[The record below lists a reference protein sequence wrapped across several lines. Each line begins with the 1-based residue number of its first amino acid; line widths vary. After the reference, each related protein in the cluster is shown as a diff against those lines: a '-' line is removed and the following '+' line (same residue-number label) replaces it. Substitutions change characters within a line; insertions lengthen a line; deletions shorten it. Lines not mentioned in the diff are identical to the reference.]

1 MPIGDLTAQMGDRL
15 LHQRPFLRS
24 THESS
29 VLHLLQ
35 LASKDEFSR
44 EIATN
49 MLLTLWDNLQ
59 ASGERSS
66 AELSQLALMRLDS
79 SDPSQIL
86 AACRQ
91 LLGDP
96 NYRGVALAWMRER
109 KDLSLA
115 GDIAELAAQ
124 ELPVEDALE
133 VLREL
138 SPLLGHR
145 RGLYLALGIRDPEV
159 IADAYRGHLAAGN
172 QPDIRRELVMGVG
185 MLPGTSGLKLA
196 ELALAYDPSPA
207 VRIQAVFVFTIQASP
222 AAAERAVSQ
231 LLDDPAIAN
240 NQMHLEAVVMALE
253 NLEHGDPNTIARLGA
268 RLQSMS
274 LSTRSQENL
283 SQLMARSLPGNGQN
297 HPEHNLPGGG
307 R

>member
-1 MPIGDLTAQMGDRL
+1 MNRAVAA
-15 LHQRPFLRS
+15 
-24 THESS
+24 SS
-29 VLHLLQ
+29 
-35 LASKDEFSR
+35 
-44 EIATN
+44 
-49 MLLTLWDNLQ
+49 
-59 ASGERSS
+59 G
-66 AELSQLALMRLDS
+66 
-79 SDPSQIL
+79 
-86 AACRQ
+86 
-91 LLGDP
+91 
-96 NYRGVALAWMRER
+96 
-109 KDLSLA
+109 
-115 GDIAELAAQ
+115 
-124 ELPVEDALE
+124 
-133 VLREL
+133 EL